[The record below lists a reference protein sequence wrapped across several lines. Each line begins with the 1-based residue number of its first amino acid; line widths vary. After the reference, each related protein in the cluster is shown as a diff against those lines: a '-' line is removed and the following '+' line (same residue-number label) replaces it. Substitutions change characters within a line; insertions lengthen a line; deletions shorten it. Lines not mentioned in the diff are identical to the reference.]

1 VLLSYHENKKG
12 YRTTDKVKKNLYTQ
26 YY

>member
-1 VLLSYHENKKG
+1 VLLSYYEKIG
-12 YRTTDKVKKNLYTQ
+12 YRKREKVKKNLYTQ